1 MKITYKWLKEFV
13 EFKHSPSELSKLL
26 TMAGLETNVIE
37 SIDDDHVIEID
48 LTPNRSD
55 CHSVIGIAREVSA
68 LTGGR
73 FKYPDIS
80 VKESDG
86 DINSLIS
93 VAVEA
98 PQLCPR
104 YTARIIRGVKVKPA
118 PSWLEKKII
127 AVGLRPINNIVDVTN
142 YVLYEMGQPLHA
154 FDYVHIKGKKIIVRN
169 AYKKESLTTL
179 DEKKH
184 NLSEDSL
191 VISDSERAVALAGV
205 MGGGN
210 SGVTQATR
218 DILFESAYFNPIS
231 IRRTSRRHGIFTD
244 SSYRFERGV
253 DNEGVV
259 AALDRAANLIAELS
273 EGKVVKGRI
282 DCYHEKISY
291 PQVDLRISRTNK
303 ILGISLSREQILNIL
318 NRLMFTTKAIDD
330 DKIKVNVPSFRKDI
344 EREIDLIEEV
354 ARLHGYEKILKT
366 IPSSKV
372 SVAVSTRNQVFER
385 DIKNI
390 LVSLGLTEVINYSF
404 IDEKYFD
411 AINIPQNDPLRKTI
425 KLRNPLSQ
433 NWSVMRTTLL
443 PGIINTAVFN
453 INRGVY
459 DVGIVEIG
467 KVFIQGSDIPPFNK
481 GGRGGILPDEKTIVG
496 GALTGRTEKK
506 IWGKGERNFY
516 YLKGLVESLLG
527 RLNIYDIEFFPV
539 NLPFIHPQK
548 GACVKINDEDIGYLG
563 ELSPAVAEG
572 FDLKDKLYVFE
583 LSLDKIL
590 DNAVTERKYTH
601 LPKYPS
607 IYRDIAIVLNS
618 NIKSDNVYRIIRDT
632 DNSILK
638 EIILFDYYEGKQIP
652 AGKKSLAYSLVYRSD
667 DRTLTD
673 DDVNPVH
680 EKIVA
685 NLRDKLEAELR

>member
-13 EFKHSPSELSKLL
+13 EFDLSPQELCRVL
-26 TMAGLETNVIE
+26 TMAGLETTPLLSPPSQGRE
-37 SIDDDHVIEID
+37 LGGGDDDHVIEAD

-93 VAVEA
+93 VAVED

-104 YTARIIRGVKVKPA
+104 YTARIIRDVKIKPS

-127 AVGLRPINNIVDVTN
+127 AVGIRPINNIVDVTN
-142 YVLYEMGQPLHA
+142 YILWEMGQPLHA
-154 FDYVHIKGKKIIVRN
+154 FDYECIKGKKIIVRN
-169 AYKKESLTTL
+169 AYKNESLTTL

-218 DILFESAYFNPIS
+218 DILLESAYFNPIS
-231 IRRTSRRHGIFTD
+231 IRRTSRRYGIFTD

-273 EGKVVKGRI
+273 KGKVVKGRI
-282 DCYHEKISY
+282 DCYPKKISY
-291 PQVDLRISRTNK
+291 PQIDLRISRTNK
-303 ILGISLSREQILNIL
+303 ILGISLNREQILNIL
-318 NRLMFTTKAIDD
+318 NRLMFTTKVIDD
-330 DKIKVNVPSFRKDI
+330 DRVRVNVPSFRKDI

-354 ARLHGYEKILKT
+354 ARLHGYEKISKT

-372 SVAVSTRNQVFER
+372 SVSTLTRNQVFEKEIR
-385 DIKNI
+385 NI
-390 LVSLGLTEVINYSF
+390 LISLGLTEVINYSF

-443 PGIINTAVFN
+443 PGIINTSVFN
-453 INRGVY
+453 INRGIY
-459 DVGIVEIG
+459 DVGIFEIG
-467 KVFIQGSDIPPFNK
+467 KIFI
-481 GGRGGILPDEKTIVG
+481 PDERLPLEKMMIGCTV
-496 GALTGRTEKK
+496 TEKVEKK
-506 IWGKGERNFY
+506 IWGKGERDFY

-527 RLNIYDIEFFPV
+527 RLNIHDIEFFPI

-652 AGKKSLAYSLVYRSD
+652 AGKKSLAYSVVYRSD

-673 DDVNPVH
+673 EDVNPVH

-685 NLRDKLEAELR
+685 NLRDKVGAELR

>member
-1 MKITYKWLKEFV
+1 
-13 EFKHSPSELSKLL
+13 
-26 TMAGLETNVIE
+26 
-37 SIDDDHVIEID
+37 
-48 LTPNRSD
+48 
-55 CHSVIGIAREVSA
+55 
-68 LTGGR
+68 
-73 FKYPDIS
+73 
-80 VKESDG
+80 
-86 DINSLIS
+86 
-93 VAVEA
+93 
-98 PQLCPR
+98 
-104 YTARIIRGVKVKPA
+104 
-118 PSWLEKKII
+118 
-127 AVGLRPINNIVDVTN
+127 
-142 YVLYEMGQPLHA
+142 
-154 FDYVHIKGKKIIVRN
+154 
-169 AYKKESLTTL
+169 
-179 DEKKH
+179 
-184 NLSEDSL
+184 

-218 DILFESAYFNPIS
+218 DILLESAYFNPIS
-231 IRRTSRRHGIFTD
+231 IRRTSRRYGIFTD

-273 EGKVVKGRI
+273 KGKVVKGRI
-282 DCYHEKISY
+282 DCYPKKISY
-291 PQVDLRISRTNK
+291 PQIDLRISRTNK
-303 ILGISLSREQILNIL
+303 ILGISLNREQILNIL
-318 NRLMFTTKAIDD
+318 NRLMFTTKVIDD
-330 DKIKVNVPSFRKDI
+330 DRVRVNVPSFRKDI

-354 ARLHGYEKILKT
+354 ARLHGYEKISKT

-372 SVAVSTRNQVFER
+372 SVSTLTRNQVFEKEIR
-385 DIKNI
+385 NI
-390 LVSLGLTEVINYSF
+390 LISLGLTEVINYSF

-411 AINIPQNDPLRKTI
+411 AINIPQNNPLRKTI

-443 PGIINTAVFN
+443 PGIINTSVFN
-453 INRGVY
+453 INRGIY
-459 DVGIVEIG
+459 DVGIFEVG
-467 KVFIQGSDIPPFNK
+467 KVFIQGSGVMGQRSDIPPFNK

-506 IWGKGERNFY
+506 IWGKGERDFY

-527 RLNIYDIEFFPV
+527 RLNIHDIEFFPV

-548 GACVKINDEDIGYLG
+548 GTCVKINDEDIGYLG

-618 NIKSDNVYRIIRDT
+618 NIKSDDVYRIIRDT

-652 AGKKSLAYSLVYRSD
+652 AGKKSLAYSVVYRSD

-673 DDVNPVH
+673 EDVNPVH
-680 EKIVA
+680 EKVIK
-685 NLRDKLEAELR
+685 NLKDKLGAELR